1 MCIMWANELSG
12 YSAVSTSPSEPSPQL
27 SSSTDST
34 SPRRNPARSHGS
46 PTSSNTTFPRDRSLS
61 SAMPS
66 GPSLWKRPLRTV
78 TCSRARAPANL
89 LT

>member
-12 YSAVSTSPSEPSPQL
+12 YSAVSISPSEPSPQP

-34 SPRRNPARSHGS
+34 SPPRNPARSHGS
-46 PTSSNTTFPRDRSLS
+46 PTSSKITFPRDRSLS
-61 SAMPS
+61 SAMPF
-66 GPSLWKRPLRTV
+66 GPSLWKRPLRIV
-78 TCSRARAPANL
+78 TCSRVRALASL